1 MFVQSRV
8 RVAALAMI
16 NNGLSDGVKRNVLP
30 EQTPF

>member
-8 RVAALAMI
+8 RFAAIAMI
-16 NNGLSDGVKRNVLP
+16 NNGLSDGVKRDVLH